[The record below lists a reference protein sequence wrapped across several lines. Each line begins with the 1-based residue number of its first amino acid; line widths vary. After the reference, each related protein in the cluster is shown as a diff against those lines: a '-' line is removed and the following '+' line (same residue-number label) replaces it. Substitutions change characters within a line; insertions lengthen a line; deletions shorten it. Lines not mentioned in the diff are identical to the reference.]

1 MNSNLLK
8 YIKRQES
15 VQLLGLVGGKVLL
28 LYIIYCYILV
38 EILFNVIKPLCL
50 LTGVYES

>member
-1 MNSNLLK
+1 MQSK
-8 YIKRQES
+8 SVEIHKRQES

-38 EILFNVIKPLCL
+38 EILFNVIRPFVFANWCL
-50 LTGVYES
+50 